1 MDDSSEV
8 YDTLKEYFL
17 HYLLLFYFQPRIEQY
32 CDKIN
37 KIISAKKVSWRVIFM
52 LRDVVDLRDNKWV
65 PRREEH
71 VNPKTID
78 QIHKEA
84 EMEKQQEQ
92 KLVSQLPAKDKQQL
106 KKGSSGKEERY
117 SEWKKGTFVYV

>member
-1 MDDSSEV
+1 
-8 YDTLKEYFL
+8 
-17 HYLLLFYFQPRIEQY
+17 
-32 CDKIN
+32 
-37 KIISAKKVSWRVIFM
+37 M

-106 KKGSSGKEERY
+106 KKGSSGKGLFSRI
-117 SEWKKGTFVYV
+117 SQR